1 MVHRRDRRALQHTE
15 AALGKVLL
23 HAAAEHRRGG
33 GVRTT
38 VKEAAASPNWSASAS
53 SASGLII
60 FSLTPAGELHVLKRR
75 KRTLRA
81 HPTHDVANTTRGYS
95 TFCRRCQDHPSST
108 TIHRR
113 VGRGRMDR
121 RTQAGRALEA
131 GDVARTDVAC
141 RACPASQTP
150 LNPNRVSTQP

>member
-1 MVHRRDRRALQHTE
+1 MVNRRDRRALQHTE

-75 KRTLRA
+75 KRTLGLIARTTS
-81 HPTHDVANTTRGYS
+81 PTQREATRRR
-95 TFCRRCQDHPSST
+95 RRCQDHPSST